1 MNRRTTN
8 SLVSLLLSLSLGAGE
23 CLAQASFEGE
33 QSGLSRVSFDLF
45 GGQIG
50 SLGIDSSGRVYAGLY
65 APNGIFCLDSGS
77 TEWRDPVTGSDL
89 GSVSGLAVGSTAGT
103 AFVIGGT
110 SLFKTTDGCQTWSE
124 VTGSSGSAQQNN
136 YGFQIA
142 FGHNTLLVETRGG
155 TLDRSTDNGVTFSN
169 VSVATGIQDIIDIAV
184 SPTANEFYIL
194 AGSNNNAELYR
205 STDGGATW
213 TSTGKS
219 GSYRNVA
226 VDNGNA
232 LRLALA
238 TDSGG
243 VELSINS
250 ATSFSTLTPPDTSK
264 TSLIFINGRL
274 YKGSAY
280 TDDFSSWQVLPD
292 TTGGADIVG
301 PVAGD
306 PSNPSNLVAGSE
318 LGVARSINAGSSLTD
333 VTSGMH
339 GVRVH
344 DIVQAEDKNV
354 VFLAS
359 EQGLAKTSNFLDE
372 AGPSWT
378 FPVIIDSTR
387 IHKAVYSLHLDEND
401 PTRMYAGLI
410 GGEMWL
416 SSDNGATWTRA
427 TSDSVNGSDI
437 LDIHEVSD
445 GTLYAAYASRMSNE
459 GGILRSTDNGATWSI
474 VPHSGVAIDANTLSS
489 VGTTLFVGMGDDRE
503 PSNSLSGVYS
513 FDGSNWIKLSGAVN
527 GQVISALATS
537 DTTLI
542 AASAPDVDQSGG
554 VFYSE
559 DSGVTW
565 TEVTANGL
573 RTSGGWYRTLAV
585 DPTRPEILFVAHGRP
600 AGATEIYY
608 SQDRGVTWTLL
619 YQGLKDEV
627 PSVMLVDDLT
637 IGSGVGFSGISV
649 ADGVTV
655 EASVKKRKLA
665 CALRSG
671 SSPLAGE
678 QVTYQLSRKGKFTS
692 KKTKLTN
699 SSGRAIFPLK
709 KLRKGSRVRCTF
721 LTELSKTKK
730 IR

>member
-1 MNRRTTN
+1 MNRRT
-8 SLVSLLLSLSLGAGE
+8 SSHLVALLLSLFLGSRE

-50 SLGIDSSGRVYAGLY
+50 SLGIDQSGRVYAGLY

-77 TEWRDPVTGSDL
+77 TEWRDPASGSDL
-89 GSVSGLAVGSTAGT
+89 GSISGLAVGSSAGT

-110 SLFKTTDGCQTWSE
+110 SLFRTTDGCQTWSE
-124 VTGSSGSAQQNN
+124 LTGSSGSVQQND

-142 FGHNTLLVETRGG
+142 FGHNTLLVETRGA
-155 TLDRSTDNGVTFSN
+155 TLDRSIDNGVTFSN
-169 VSVATGIQDIIDIAV
+169 ISVATGIQDIVDIAV
-184 SPTANEFYIL
+184 SPTTNEFYLL

-205 STDGGATW
+205 SADGGATW
-213 TSTGKS
+213 ATTGKS

-226 VDNGNA
+226 VDSTNG

-238 TDSGG
+238 TNSGG
-243 VELSINS
+243 VELSTNG

-264 TSLIFINGRL
+264 TNLTFVSGRL

-280 TDDFSSWQVLPD
+280 TDDYASWQLLPD

-301 PVAGD
+301 PVVGD
-306 PSNPSNLVAGSE
+306 PNNPSLLVAGSE

-333 VTSGMH
+333 VISGMH

-344 DIVQAEDKNV
+344 DIIQAEDKNV

-387 IHKAVYSLHLDEND
+387 IHKAVYSLHFDQND

-416 SSDNGATWTRA
+416 SSDSGATWTRA
-427 TSDSVNGSDI
+427 TSDNVNGADI

-445 GTLYAAYASRMSNE
+445 GTLYAAYASRMGNE
-459 GGILRSTDNGATWSI
+459 GGILRSTDNGTTWSL
-474 VPHSGVAIDANTLSS
+474 VLHSGVAIDANTLASL
-489 VGTTLFVGMGDDRE
+489 GTILFVGMGDDRDQ
-503 PSNSLSGVYS
+503 SNSLSGVYS
-513 FDGSNWIKLSGAVN
+513 FDGNNWAKLSGVVD
-527 GQVISALATS
+527 GQLISALATS
-537 DTTLI
+537 GTTLI
-542 AASAPDVDQSGG
+542 AASAPDADQNGG

-559 DSGVTW
+559 DSGASWV
-565 TEVTANGL
+565 EVTTNGL

-585 DPTRPEILFVAHGRP
+585 DPARPEIIFVAHGRP

-608 SQDRGVTWTLL
+608 SQDRGITWTLL

-637 IGSGVGFSGISV
+637 IGSGVGFTGISV

-655 EASVKKRKLA
+655 EANVKKRKLT
-665 CALRSG
+665 CALKSG

-678 QVTYQLSRKGKFTS
+678 QVTYQLSRKGSFTT

-709 KLRKGSRVRCTF
+709 KLKKGSRVRCTF
-721 LTELSKTKK
+721 LTELSGTKK